1 MPYNFYGSWVD
12 DDEPMDVGAGGGQ
25 AQVDDG
31 RQGPEIITQ
40 SSPVSLMIF
49 YCWSFNSFSLV

>member
-1 MPYNFYGSWVD
+1 MPYNFNGSWVD

-25 AQVDDG
+25 VQVDDG

-49 YCWSFNSFSLV
+49 YS

>member
-12 DDEPMDVGAGGGQ
+12 DDEPMDDGAGGAQ

-31 RQGPEIITQ
+31 RQGLEIITQ
-40 SSPVSLMIF
+40 PSPVSLMIF
-49 YCWSFNSFSLV
+49 CS